1 MSQTIKSGLSFIR
14 NPKTPN
20 IRINEI
26 DVNHLPN
33 IFIKQS
39 FKSIKNEDNLIILDN
54 VLI

>member
-26 DVNHLPN
+26 DVNH
-33 IFIKQS
+33 F